1 MSIGASIFFIA
12 FGAILAFAVKGEPD
26 WLRINVVGWVFI
38 LTGITM
44 LVLTLTIWSKRR
56 RGAQV
61 TQKQVFENG
70 KQTST
75 ERRVYHDDTTP
86 PPE

>member
-26 WLRINVVGWVFI
+26 WLRINIVGWVFI

-56 RGAQV
+56 RGGTV
-61 TQKQVFENG
+61 TQQKVVENG
-70 KQTST
+70 AEKTS
-75 ERRVYHDDTTP
+75 EKRVYHETTP